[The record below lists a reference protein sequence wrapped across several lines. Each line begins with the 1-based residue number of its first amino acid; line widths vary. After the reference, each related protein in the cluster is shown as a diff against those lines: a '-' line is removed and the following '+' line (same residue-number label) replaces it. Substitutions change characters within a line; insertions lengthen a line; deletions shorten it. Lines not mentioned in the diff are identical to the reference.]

1 MLAFLLLVVVV
12 VLVVGLTQGFVSV
25 YLVPSVCDFIIWA
38 DLRDVNGTGGG
49 RATGRAVSA
58 V

>member
-1 MLAFLLLVVVV
+1 MLTFLLLVVVA
-12 VLVVGLTQGFVSV
+12 VGLAQGFVSV